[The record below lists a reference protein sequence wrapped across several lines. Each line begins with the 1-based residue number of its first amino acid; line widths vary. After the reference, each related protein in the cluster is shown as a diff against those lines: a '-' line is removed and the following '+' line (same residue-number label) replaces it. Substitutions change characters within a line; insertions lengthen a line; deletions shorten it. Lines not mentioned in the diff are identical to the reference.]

1 LPTYSSEKLFNR
13 AEKLK
18 HLVDP
23 CVLCPRQCKA
33 RRLHNEKG
41 FCKLTDSAVMASA
54 IVHFGEEPP
63 ITGHSGSGTV
73 FLSGCNA
80 SCIFCQNYQI
90 SQMRIGKRISSK
102 SLADEFLKLQDKGCE
117 NINWV
122 TPTPHL
128 PFLLEALAI
137 AVEKGLNLPLVYNTN
152 SYMRLEILE
161 MLEGVVNIYLPDM
174 KYGENIWAESFSN
187 MTNYFEISVA
197 AVTEMVHQVGSLQL
211 NQRGVAEKGVLV
223 RHLVLPEG
231 TSGSQ
236 KIFKA
241 IANINPQIPVSIMA
255 QYNPCFKAI
264 HHPILGRRIT
274 KQEYQNALDDF
285 KEAGLKF
292 AYTQKLEEMEIEDFY
307 FPDFKQNN
315 KNIFGLKKS
324 CST

>member
-1 LPTYSSEKLFNR
+1 LPTCSSEKLFNI

-18 HLVDP
+18 HLIDP
-23 CVLCPRQCKA
+23 CILCPRQCKA
-33 RRLHNEKG
+33 RRLNGEKG

-90 SQMRIGKRISSK
+90 SRMSVGRAITPE
-102 SLADEFLKLQDKGCE
+102 SLSDEFLKLQDKGCE

-128 PFLLEALAI
+128 PFLVEAFAI

-152 SYMRLEILE
+152 GYMRLEILE
-161 MLEGVVNIYLPDM
+161 LLEGIVDIYLPDM

-187 MTNYFEISVA
+187 MPNYFEVSVA
-197 AVTEMVHQVGSLQL
+197 AVTEMVRQVGPLKV
-211 NQRGVAEKGVLV
+211 NQKGVAEKGVLV

-231 TSGSQ
+231 TAGSR
-236 KIFKA
+236 KVFRA
-241 IANINPQIPVSIMA
+241 LANINPQIPVSIMA
-255 QYNPCFKAI
+255 QYSPCFKAAK
-264 HHPILGRRIT
+264 HPILGRRIT

-292 AYTQKLEEMEIEDFY
+292 AYAQNLEEMEIEDLY
-307 FPDFKQNN
+307 FPDFKQDDN
-315 KNIFGLKKS
+315 KIF
-324 CST
+324 T

>member
-1 LPTYSSEKLFNR
+1 LPACSSEKLFNI
-13 AEKLK
+13 AEKFK
-18 HLVDP
+18 QLVDP

-33 RRLHNEKG
+33 RRLHGEKG
-41 FCKLTDSAVMASA
+41 FCKLTDSAVMANA

-90 SQMRIGKRISSK
+90 SRMSVGQAISPE
-102 SLADEFLKLQDKGCE
+102 SLANEFLKLQDKGCE

-128 PFLLEALAI
+128 PFLMEALAI

-161 MLEGVVNIYLPDM
+161 LLEGVVDIYLPDM
-174 KYGENIWAESFSN
+174 KYSENTWAESFSN
-187 MTNYFEISVA
+187 IPNYFEISIS
-197 AVTEMVHQVGSLQL
+197 AVSEMVRQVGPLQI
-211 NQRGVAEKGVLV
+211 NQKGVAKKGVLV

-231 TSGSQ
+231 TAGSR
-236 KIFKA
+236 KVFRALAK
-241 IANINPQIPVSIMA
+241 INPQIPVSIMA
-255 QYNPCFKAI
+255 QYSPCFKAVK
-264 HHPILGRRIT
+264 HPVLGRRVT

-285 KEAGLKF
+285 EEAGLKL
-292 AYTQKLEEMEIEDFY
+292 AYTQNIGEMEIEDLY
-307 FPDFKQNN
+307 FPDFKQDDN
-315 KNIFGLKKS
+315 KIF
-324 CST
+324 T

>member
-1 LPTYSSEKLFNR
+1 LPIYSSEEIFNR
-13 AEKLK
+13 AKKLK
-18 HLVDP
+18 QLVDP
-23 CVLCPRQCKA
+23 CVLCPRQCRA

-90 SQMRIGKRISSK
+90 SRMSIGQAITPE
-102 SLADEFLKLQDKGCE
+102 SLSDEFLKLQDKGCE

-128 PFLLEALAI
+128 PFLVEALAI

-152 SYMRLEILE
+152 SYMCPEILE
-161 MLEGVVNIYLPDM
+161 LLEGVVDIYLPDM
-174 KYGENIWAESFSN
+174 KYGEDIRAESFSN
-187 MTNYFEISVA
+187 ITNYFEISVA
-197 AVTEMVHQVGSLQL
+197 AVTEMVRQL
-211 NQRGVAEKGVLV
+211 GPLKVNQKGVAEKGVLV

-231 TSGSQ
+231 ISGSQ
-236 KIFKA
+236 KVFKA

-255 QYNPCFKAI
+255 QYSPCFKAVK
-264 HHPILGRRIT
+264 HPILGRRIT
-274 KQEYQNALDDF
+274 KKEYQNALDDF

-292 AYTQKLEEMEIEDFY
+292 AYIQKLEEMEIEDSY
-307 FPDFKQNN
+307 FPDFKQNDN
-315 KNIFGLKKS
+315 KIF
-324 CST
+324 T